1 MEVVAKGGHVGT
13 YPTLT
18 FVGCLLAIKYLLM
31 QWLWNTCPQA
41 PKVAKQSNAT
51 GGALARTCLFHMKTS
66 MHTRTA
72 ASKRD
77 RAAVTAQQWRCSDQS
92 DNGGAPSVSAV
103 STCEYLYL

>member
-66 MHTRTA
+66 MHTRT
-72 ASKRD
+72 
-77 RAAVTAQQWRCSDQS
+77 RARARPQAKEIVRQ
-92 DNGGAPSVSAV
+92 
-103 STCEYLYL
+103 